1 MGYFSVDYDTDVAN
15 GKLVFNRTVTLKE
28 TDKSKA
34 MAEVEGK
41 KARSNNP
48 NKDKKKKEKETKKEW
63 NQ

>member
-1 MGYFSVDYDTDVAN
+1 MGYFTVDYDTDTAN

-41 KARSNNP
+41 KVRPSDP
-48 NKDKKKKEKETKKEW
+48 NKDKKKKEKEAKKE
-63 NQ
+63 